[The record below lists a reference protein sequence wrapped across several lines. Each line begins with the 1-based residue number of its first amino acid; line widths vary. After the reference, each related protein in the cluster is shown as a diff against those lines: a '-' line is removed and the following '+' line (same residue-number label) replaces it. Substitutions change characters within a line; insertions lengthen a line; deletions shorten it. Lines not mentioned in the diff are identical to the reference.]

1 MTDVRLTALNPVDSQ
16 VYPVACNT
24 SGELIVE
31 QVDPGPDLTV
41 TGDLTVDGTATI
53 GGTALVTD
61 ANGNVG
67 INTATPGK
75 LLDVNGA
82 AQISELNVG
91 NPTGT
96 VVVEVGKGA
105 TQNRNVF
112 IDLVGDTT
120 YSDYGLRIIRKNAG
134 ANAES
139 EIAHRGTGSLRVN
152 CQEAGKIE
160 LRTNNSTRV
169 TITSSGDLI
178 MGGTEA
184 SPNIS
189 INRAGTATFI
199 GNVTAPNITSL
210 SAVIAEL
217 TAKVETLMSL
227 NARQVDISTDTP

>member
-24 SGELIVE
+24 SGELLVA
-31 QVDPGPDLTV
+31 DGGPDLTV

-82 AQISELNVG
+82 AKISELNVG
-91 NPTGT
+91 NPTGN
-96 VVVEVGKGA
+96 VKIELGEGA
-105 TQNRNVF
+105 TQNRSVY
-112 IDLVGDTT
+112 IDLIADTT
-120 YSDYGLRIIRKNAG
+120 YSDYGLRIIRRNAG
-134 ANAES
+134 ADAES
-139 EIAHRGTGSLRVN
+139 EIMHRGTGSLRVN

-160 LRTNNSTRV
+160 LRTSNSTRA
-169 TITSSGDLI
+169 TITSAGDLI

-189 INRAGTATFI
+189 INRAGTATFT

-217 TAKVETLMSL
+217 TAKVEILMSL
-227 NARQVDISTDTP
+227 NSRQVDNSTDTP